1 MWIYLRPHK
10 HKYKQFCHLGVI
22 SKNLRESCGILIDRV
37 DVVWLSQG
45 RSIGR
50 MVVSAVSYGIC
61 IVSHERR
68 AILQY

>member
-1 MWIYLRPHK
+1 MK
-10 HKYKQFCHLGVI
+10 HSTNRQDKA
-22 SKNLRESCGILIDRV
+22 KNLRESCGILIDRV

-50 MVVSAVSYGIC
+50 MVVSAVSCGIC
-61 IVSHERR
+61 IVSHERH